1 MRSIEEMLRCSVAPC
16 GSVVTWLDCRMRT
29 QYEKYLFSLIA
40 RENETTGGSAIVVDM
55 KNASLLLRNVC
66 VFAIK
71 T

>member
-1 MRSIEEMLRCSVAPC
+1 
-16 GSVVTWLDCRMRT
+16 MRT